1 MAFNFGAFVG
11 GLSESI
17 SEDIQEAQD
26 KETKLELMAEQE
38 ATQMRLKSASE
49 RRTRKDI
56 HDKIT
61 QGLSAYIGADKAGAV
76 IKQYGVAGAEQ
87 FLLAAQNYDGDFAT
101 AVKLP
106 ELKNGVFG
114 GDFANKPLMSLIP
127 PEVVEPDA
135 AKTHADWELRW
146 LDEELTIARM
156 PDGEKKTEAKTAH
169 QSKLKNYYKLIADRE
184 EAKRET
190 DDAGEDKPFYTND
203 QREKILKTQRDIA
216 FSNLTGFAGARELST
231 QERSGSNVIPVSDYI
246 AAINTYNQNE
256 QGPKDKNLTND
267 ARAAASTAFQSA
279 DNYANKVGMSAATK
293 IYSDQFDGSL
303 TFERREKKPSAVMAE
318 ARFNG
323 LAENGSL
330 DIGGVYLVK
339 TNAGSLKVVT
349 YLGFTDVFSSDENK
363 INYIQHDNIIGIPTE
378 KFNLLKEKYFT
389 N

>member
-26 KETKLELMAEQE
+26 RELKIDLMAEDE
-38 ATQMRLKSASE
+38 ATKMRLASASE
-49 RRTRKDI
+49 RRTRKATE
-56 HDKIT
+56 DKLA
-61 QGLSAYIGADKAGAV
+61 QGLAAYIGAAKAGAI
-76 IKQYGVAGAEQ
+76 IKQHGVAGAEQ
-87 FLLAAQNYDGDFAT
+87 FLNAAQDYDGDFAA
-101 AVKLP
+101 AVNLP

-114 GDFANKPLMSLIP
+114 GDFANKPLMSLVP
-127 PEVVEPDA
+127 PEVDTPDA

-156 PDGEKKTEAKTAH
+156 PDGEKKNEAKTAH
-169 QSKLKNYYKLIADRE
+169 QSKLENYYKLIADRE

-190 DDAGEDKPFYTND
+190 DNGDEDKPFYTND

-231 QERSGSNVIPVSDYI
+231 QERSGSNVISLSDYI

-267 ARAAASTAFQSA
+267 AIAAADAARVSIINFGSQIRRDVKKKLQSGKPLRWEGREVSPTALYDEDFF
-279 DNYANKVGMSAATK
+279 N
-293 IYSDQFDGSL
+293 SL
-303 TFERREKKPSAVMAE
+303 AKRNV
-318 ARFNG
+318 
-323 LAENGSL
+323 L

-339 TNAGSLKVVT
+339 TRDNKLKVRT
-349 YLGFTDVFSSDENK
+349 YLGYNDVFSEEDK
-363 INYIQHDNIIGIPTE
+363 NYIGSGVLTGPEIADLISTE
-378 KFNLLKEKYFT
+378 F
-389 N
+389 